1 MGTLK
6 PYNKRLLRHT
16 PATLTMV
23 EPIAGFQRLGY
34 RSQGTGWLH
43 ASHENE
49 GKLMLHGSR
58 MVWACAVSGPT
69 RSAVALSL
77 QDENEPVEK
86 YRARPVF
93 CRVSIEAAAADH

>member
-16 PATLTMV
+16 RATLTMV

-49 GKLMLHGSR
+49 GKLMLHGSKMFGHVRFPDPREVRSRCRSR
-58 MVWACAVSGPT
+58 MKTS
-69 RSAVALSL
+69 
-77 QDENEPVEK
+77 PVEK